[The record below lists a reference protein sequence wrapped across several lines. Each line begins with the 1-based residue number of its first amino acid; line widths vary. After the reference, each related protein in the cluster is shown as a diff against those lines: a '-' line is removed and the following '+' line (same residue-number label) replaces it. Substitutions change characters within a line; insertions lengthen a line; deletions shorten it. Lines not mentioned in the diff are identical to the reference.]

1 MIRTEGLTRYFGGVS
16 AVQDVNFE
24 LNDDELCSIIGPNG
38 AGKTTFFDLLTGELE
53 PSSGTVELH
62 KDGDWI
68 DVTGMSVNEVASHGV
83 QRSYQI
89 TNLFPSNTV
98 LENVRVAAQRG
109 DAYNFWRNVAGF
121 GRHRERAYEILE
133 FVGLAEHA
141 EKEARSLSH
150 AEKRRLEM
158 AVALGG
164 DPELLLLDEPTAG
177 VSSEEIDDV
186 TDLIRDISD
195 DHHVMFIEHNMDVVM
210 GISDRVVVFNRGE
223 IIADGSPEEVKE
235 NEEVQEAYLAESSR
249 SSSITRREDQ
259 GGGFGGAP

>member
-16 AVQDVNFE
+16 AVQDVDFE
-24 LNDDELCSIIGPNG
+24 LNGDELCSIIGPNG
-38 AGKTTFFDLLTGELE
+38 AGKTTFFDLLTGGLE
-53 PSSGTVELH
+53 PSSGTVELREE
-62 KDGDWI
+62 GDWV
-68 DVTGMSVNEVASHGV
+68 DVTGMSVSEVASHGV

-98 LENVRVAAQRG
+98 LENVRVAAQRDDG
-109 DAYNFWRNVAGF
+109 YKFWRNVAGF
-121 GRHRERAYEILE
+121 GEHREKAQEVLD

-141 EKEARSLSH
+141 DKEARNLSH

-164 DPELLLLDEPTAG
+164 DPDLLLLDEPTAG

-223 IIADGSPEEVKE
+223 VIADGTPEDVKE
-235 NEEVQEAYLAESSR
+235 NEEVQEAYLAESGR
-249 SSSITRREDQ
+249 SSSVTRREDE
-259 GGGFGGAP
+259 GGGFGGTP